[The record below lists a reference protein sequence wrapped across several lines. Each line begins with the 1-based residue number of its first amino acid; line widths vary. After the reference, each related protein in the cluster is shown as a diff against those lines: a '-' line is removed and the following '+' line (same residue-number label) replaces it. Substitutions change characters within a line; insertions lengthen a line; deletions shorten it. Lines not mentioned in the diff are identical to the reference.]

1 VTADRRVEIVAAG
14 YDALGDRYRTWAREV
29 VDPRDRFVRAFEA
42 ALDPGARVL
51 DLGCGPGVPTTRELA
66 RRFVV
71 TGLDLSAAQ
80 LTIARREVPEAAFIH
95 ADMTRVV
102 FGPGSFDGVVSL
114 YAIVHVPREEHARL
128 LERIARWLA
137 PGGILLAVLGARDA
151 PDWTGDW
158 LGVPM
163 FFSGH
168 DAEEYRRLLAAAG
181 LSLLIDE
188 VVAVAE
194 PEGPADFLWVL
205 AQRT

>member
-29 VDPRDRFVRAFEA
+29 VDPRDRFVRAFAA

-80 LTIARREVPEAAFIH
+80 LAIARREVPEAAFIH
-95 ADMTRVV
+95 ADMTRVD

-114 YAIVHVPREEHARL
+114 YSIVHVPREGHARL

-137 PGGILLAVLGARDA
+137 PGGLLLAVLGAHDA
-151 PDWTGDW
+151 PDWIGDW
-158 LGVPM
+158 LGEPM
-163 FFSGH
+163 FFSSF
-168 DAEEYRRLLAAAG
+168 DAEAYRRLLAAAG
-181 LSLLIDE
+181 FSLLTDE

-194 PEGPADFLWVL
+194 PEGPVDFLWVL
-205 AQRT
+205 AQRS